1 MDFNIHSQPKTDP
14 NTFNNRQQWLMDGCM
29 GLSNQDDQKPL
40 YGVGMIEQDTREIDP
55 RAVRIMQKAVALL
68 NASKGFEEPIM
79 MAIINAMAYYIT
91 SDEDENAMWETA
103 KEFIIKQKLVWMAN
117 FDAGSGVPS

>member
-1 MDFNIHSQPKTDP
+1 
-14 NTFNNRQQWLMDGCM
+14 M